1 MSKQAI
7 LLTDRAAF
15 EQSWRGVLERAGLH
29 VQVVAPDGAE
39 SALRE
44 GTAAVI
50 DAGCELFDED
60 ELLAH
65 VGLARALRVP
75 CSVALPDE
83 ERFASI
89 DELLEDLCPGLV
101 LRAGAVDAAPT
112 LRNGA
117 DLERVA
123 AALARRLDRDRA
135 RRFEYL
141 AVSPR
146 PSELLAILADGTA
159 LLIARPL
166 GDDDDGSDVSSIA
179 LGAAAESAVVA
190 LASGRELSL
199 RAPSFGA
206 SHSNRPSAPPINGNH
221 GPVAIDGVRLGAR
234 LRELRV
240 AAGLTQAELARRTG
254 IHRPNIARV
263 EAGRHTPSLETLA
276 RLASAIGVPTTT
288 VLAEE

>member
-15 EQSWRGVLERAGLH
+15 EHSWRGSLERAGLH
-29 VQVVAPDGAE
+29 VQAVAPDGAE

-75 CSVALPDE
+75 CSIVLPND

-101 LRAGAVDAAPT
+101 LRAGA
-112 LRNGA
+112 
-117 DLERVA
+117 DLERA
-123 AALARRLDRDRA
+123 SAALARRLDRDRA

-166 GDDDDGSDVSSIA
+166 SDDDDGSEVASIA
-179 LGAAAESAVVA
+179 LGSAAESAVVA

-206 SHSNRPSAPPINGNH
+206 THSSRPSAPPINGNGNH
-221 GPVAIDGVRLGAR
+221 GAVAIDGVRLGAR

>member
-15 EQSWRGVLERAGLH
+15 EQSWRGVLERAGLQ
-29 VQVVAPDGAE
+29 VQAVSPDGAE

-44 GTAAVI
+44 NSAAVV

-65 VGLARALRVP
+65 VGLARALRIPCAVVVP
-75 CSVALPDE
+75 EDD
-83 ERFASI
+83 RFAGI
-89 DELLEDLCPGLV
+89 DELLDDLCPGLV
-101 LRAGAVDAAPT
+101 LR
-112 LRNGA
+112 NGS
-117 DLERVA
+117 DRDRA
-123 AALARRLDRDRA
+123 AAMLARRPDRDRA

-159 LLIARPL
+159 LLVPRPVS
-166 GDDDDGSDVSSIA
+166 DDDDGSDVASIS
-179 LGAAAESAVVA
+179 LGAGAESAVVA
-190 LASGRELSL
+190 LVSGRELSL
-199 RAPSFGA
+199 RAPSSGA
-206 SHSNRPSAPPINGNH
+206 SHSTRPSAPPLNGNH
-221 GPVAIDGVRLGAR
+221 SAIAIDGVRLGAR

>member
-29 VQVVAPDGAE
+29 VQVIAPDGAE

-75 CSVALPDE
+75 CCVVLPDDD
-83 ERFASI
+83 RFASI

-101 LRAGAVDAAPT
+101 LRAGA
-112 LRNGA
+112 
-117 DLERVA
+117 DLERA
-123 AALARRLDRDRA
+123 AAGLARRLDRDRA

-166 GDDDDGSDVSSIA
+166 SDDDDGSDVSSIA

-206 SHSNRPSAPPINGNH
+206 SHSARPSTPPINGNH
-221 GPVAIDGVRLGAR
+221 SPVAIDGVRLGAR

>member
-29 VQVVAPDGAE
+29 VQVIAPDGAE

-60 ELLAH
+60 ELLAP

-75 CSVALPDE
+75 CCVVLPDDD
-83 ERFASI
+83 RFASI

-101 LRAGAVDAAPT
+101 LRAGA
-112 LRNGA
+112 
-117 DLERVA
+117 DLERA
-123 AALARRLDRDRA
+123 AAGLARRLDRDRA

-166 GDDDDGSDVSSIA
+166 SDDDDGSDVSSIA

-206 SHSNRPSAPPINGNH
+206 SHSARPSAPPINGNH
-221 GPVAIDGVRLGAR
+221 SPVAIDGVRLGAR

>member
-1 MSKQAI
+1 
-7 LLTDRAAF
+7 
-15 EQSWRGVLERAGLH
+15 
-29 VQVVAPDGAE
+29 VQVIAPDGAE

-75 CSVALPDE
+75 CCVVLPDDD
-83 ERFASI
+83 RFASI

-101 LRAGAVDAAPT
+101 LRAGA
-112 LRNGA
+112 
-117 DLERVA
+117 DLDRA
-123 AALARRLDRDRA
+123 AAGLARRLDRDRA

-166 GDDDDGSDVSSIA
+166 SDEDDGSDVSSIA

-206 SHSNRPSAPPINGNH
+206 SHSARPSAPPINGNGNH
-221 GPVAIDGVRLGAR
+221 SAVAIDGVRLGAR